1 MMYRKTDEKS
11 RSFFPMSPWQKF
23 DGKNFSSFFTDR
35 LLFFTVLSL
44 FAGFLVVNLVFGEV
58 NAIKK
63 TSLVLSY
70 QWEERFGRD
79 LIDSLIGEFGE
90 RNPEL
95 LIRLESPAKNARS
108 AAPDILLFD
117 ENEYRELAG
126 KGALAPLNLYGYS
139 EAGLRRAV
147 PLVSFMDL
155 LFYNINLLKAAG
167 FDRPPKSRDEL
178 FACAKA
184 ITEKADSGDRRV
196 YGVGLALGSGDT
208 LSIRREIFSRIWAS
222 GASLFQDGK
231 PYFGG
236 RAAAETLDFFER
248 LKQNGAIAPGVF
260 DKTGAE
266 LAADFAEGRVAMMV
280 ASVREIPELRKR
292 MGDSS
297 FGITVIPGTAETPGQ
312 NRIALLSWY
321 AGISA
326 DCAKAGEAWTFL
338 SFLAEKGSVLA
349 ARMEAAPGSLPLDN
363 VIPHAGSFPE
373 LYIRN
378 DPFYSKAWEIYEAA
392 ESVEEFSGMPE
403 AAEYEQIVR
412 EELMKFFGRGK
423 AAETA
428 AAIQKRWAALNDEI
442 GTMRQ
447 QD

>member
-11 RSFFPMSPWQKF
+11 RCSFRIPQRFG
-23 DGKNFSSFFTDR
+23 GKISSSFLSSSFIDR
-35 LLFFTVLSL
+35 LLFFAALIL
-44 FAGFLVVNLVFGEV
+44 FAGFLVVNLVFGKV

-63 TSLVLSY
+63 ASLVLSY

-79 LIDSLIGEFGE
+79 LIDTLIGEFRE

-95 LIRLESPAKNARS
+95 LIQRESPAKNGGRA

-117 ENEYRELAG
+117 ESEYRELAG
-126 KGALAPLNLYGYS
+126 KGVLAPLNRYGHS
-139 EAGLRRAV
+139 ETGLERQAV

-155 LFYNINLLKAAG
+155 LFYNINLLRAAG
-167 FDRPPKSRDEL
+167 FDRPPKSRDEFL
-178 FACAKA
+178 ACAKA
-184 ITEKADSGDRRV
+184 ITDGGRPKGV
-196 YGVGLALGSGDT
+196 YGAGLALGAGDP

-231 PYFGG
+231 PWFGS

-248 LKQNGAIAPGVF
+248 LRSYGAIAPGAL
-260 DKTGAE
+260 DKTGAD
-266 LAADFAEGRVAMMV
+266 LAADFAGGRVAMMV
-280 ASVREIPELRKR
+280 ASAREIPELRKR
-292 MGDSS
+292 MGDSA
-297 FGITVIPGTAETPGQ
+297 FGITVIPATAESPGQ

-326 DCAKAGEAWTFL
+326 DCAEAGEAWTFL

-349 ARMEAAPGSLPLDN
+349 ARMEAAPGSLPPDN
-363 VIPHAGSFPE
+363 FISRAGSFPD
-373 LYIRN
+373 LYIRE

-392 ESVEEFSGMPE
+392 ETVEEFSGMPE

-412 EELMKFFGRGK
+412 EELVKFFGRGQK

-428 AAIQKRWAALNDEI
+428 AAIQKRWAALNE
-442 GTMRQ
+442 
-447 QD
+447 